1 MPKLPKVIFFIY
13 LPSSLF
19 FNVHLLSI
27 TLSFRFLCPPWQKI
41 ALESKE
47 LLAACL
53 RKIPGLNKVK
63 LVDAVWI
70 WTEPHSMRLKIKVT
84 VQKEVING
92 AILQQAAVIEFIV
105 RNQQCKD
112 CERSYAEGGWHGL
125 VQIRQ
130 RVPHK
135 RTFFYLEQVLL
146 KHQAH
151 SECMNIVVS

>member
-1 MPKLPKVIFFIY
+1 M
-13 LPSSLF
+13 
-19 FNVHLLSI
+19 
-27 TLSFRFLCPPWQKI
+27 CPPWQKV

-47 LLAACL
+47 LLSACL
-53 RKIPGLNKVK
+53 RKIPGINKVK

-84 VQKEVING
+84 VQKEVVNG
-92 AILQQAAVIEFIV
+92 AILQQAAVVEFIV

-151 SECMNIVVS
+151 SECMNIVVSKHNVILNSLPLYE